1 METSIHHCVW
11 ILQLIISI
19 KCNNENLYFYDVW
32 TGLKVF
38 TKFDIFMSITLQ
50 IYFFYYTGI

>member
-1 METSIHHCVW
+1 MFGQV
-11 ILQLIISI
+11 
-19 KCNNENLYFYDVW
+19 
-32 TGLKVF
+32 LKVF